1 MNTAHPFKHIRYWL
15 KQKLNWLTFPI
26 SGGPLK
32 GYRFGLFTSSR
43 FLRGT
48 YGATERQVMES
59 ILNKGDV
66 VLDVGAHIGYFTLLA
81 SHTVSRDGNR
91 AGRVFAFEPLPLNLA
106 YLKRHLS
113 ANGIKNVKV
122 YPAAVG
128 LENGWQSFDL
138 AGGSGRGSLSA
149 HDGNNMLRVQVL
161 RLDSLFEKGEIS
173 NPHFMKM
180 DIEGAEGEA
189 LKGARNMLVTCRP
202 TILLSV
208 HGQAVQEECEAFLKD
223 IGYRWSYVMV
233 STLLARHSDT

>member
-1 MNTAHPFKHIRYWL
+1 MNTGDPIKRVRYWV
-15 KQKLNWLTFPI
+15 KQKLNWLTVPI
-26 SGGPLK
+26 CGGPLK

-48 YGATERQVMES
+48 YGDIECEVMDG
-59 ILNKGDV
+59 IIKKGGV

-81 SHTVSRDGNR
+81 SHMVGRDGNR
-91 AGRVFAFEPLPLNLA
+91 EGKVYAFEPLPLNLT

-113 ANGIKNVKV
+113 ANRIDNVKV
-122 YPAAVG
+122 FSAAVG
-128 LENGWQSFDL
+128 YEDSWQSFDL

-149 HDGNNMLRVQVL
+149 RDGDNRLRVQVL

-173 NPHFMKM
+173 SPNFVKM

-189 LKGARNMLVTCRP
+189 LKGAQKMLETCRP

-208 HGQAVQEECEAFLKD
+208 HGQAVQEESEAFLKN
-223 IGYRWSYVMV
+223 IGYQWEYIMG
-233 STLLARHSDT
+233 STLLAKHREA